1 MKILN
6 TLEVQPEQR
15 KKTIPKD
22 TMELT
27 KLQNC
32 YSSKRAE
39 IQVRKVYEV
48 ILIF

>member
-6 TLEVQPEQR
+6 TLEVQSEQ